1 MALVLVKEDGTARVD
16 ANSYAS
22 AADGD
27 AYFDGHL
34 YAGTWTAASTGS
46 KEQALVFATLLIDS
60 QFQFNGWKVNDR
72 QGLQWPRWKCPDPDG
87 GLAVIPIRLL
97 PRGLGYVDLDIVPK
111 PVMNATCEMARELL
125 VADRTA
131 SPVGEGF
138 ASTQVRH
145 SVAAA
150 DGTAKT
156 SSSSTDIST
165 TKYSKADT
173 RPIISHVAQAMLS
186 KYGAL
191 IKGSG
196 AVRLIR
202 V

>member
-1 MALVLVKEDGTARVD
+1 MALTLVKEDGTGKPD

-34 YAGTWTAASTGS
+34 YAAIWIAAATGS
-46 KEQALVFATLLIDS
+46 KEQALVFATRLIDS

-97 PRGLGYVDLDIVPK
+97 PRGMGYVDLDIVPK
-111 PVMNATCEMARELL
+111 PVVNATCDMARELL
-125 VADRTA
+125 ITDRTA
-131 SPVGEGF
+131 APVGEGVDSSS
-138 ASTQVRH
+138 AGAGTTT
-145 SVAAA
+145 
-150 DGTAKT
+150 GTA
-156 SSSSTDIST
+156 I
-165 TKYSKADT
+165 KYSKSDT

-191 IKGSG
+191 LKGSG
-196 AVRLIR
+196 AVRLVR